1 MKIIAASAVVAA
13 LISGLAGCTFSGH
26 ANLTGP
32 RSAIAATAEKALA
45 KAVGS
50 TTLPKISCGSGRVD
64 LVKGKKLNCVLTDPS
79 DGTRYKTVVTL
90 TSVKGL
96 HYTVD
101 AKVANSPLG

>member
-1 MKIIAASAVVAA
+1 MKLIATPVVAIA
-13 LISGLAGCTFSGH
+13 LVAGLAGCTFSAH

-32 RSAIAATAEKALA
+32 KSSIAATAEKALA

-50 TTLPKISCGSGRVD
+50 KVLPKIDCGTGSVD
-64 LVKGKKLNCVLTDPS
+64 LVKGKKLNCILTDPS
-79 DGTRYKTVVTL
+79 DGTKYKTVVTL

-101 AKVANSPLG
+101 AKVANTPLG